1 MLAASQEQC
10 VNALCMHSF
19 CNMVK
24 DMEYGVS
31 VFGGVDK
38 RGPTLSS
45 LAWKERE
52 VDPSGGSGQRQACFC
67 SVLRLG
73 EI

>member
-10 VNALCMHSF
+10 VNALCVHSF

-24 DMEYGVS
+24 NMEYGVS
-31 VFGGVDK
+31 MFGGVDT
-38 RGPTLSS
+38 RDPTLSS
-45 LAWKERE
+45 LARKERE
-52 VDPSGGSGQRQACFC
+52 VDPNGGSGERQACFC